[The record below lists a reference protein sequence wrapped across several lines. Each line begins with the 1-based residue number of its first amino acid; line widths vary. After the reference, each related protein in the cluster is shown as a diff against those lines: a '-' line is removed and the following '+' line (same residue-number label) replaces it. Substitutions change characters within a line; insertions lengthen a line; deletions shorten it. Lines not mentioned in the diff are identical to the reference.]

1 MHSYKS
7 TDFVEF
13 LSKSLDFPRISWYN
27 VITVKNERGNA
38 NEGKAANLLTEIS
51 SNLDTVLNILAKLA
65 LVSMSIKTII
75 EIWTK

>member
-1 MHSYKS
+1 M
-7 TDFVEF
+7 
-13 LSKSLDFPRISWYN
+13 R
-27 VITVKNERGNA
+27 VKK
-38 NEGKAANLLTEIS
+38 KAANLLTEIS

>member
-1 MHSYKS
+1 MQM
-7 TDFVEF
+7 
-13 LSKSLDFPRISWYN
+13 R
-27 VITVKNERGNA
+27 VKK
-38 NEGKAANLLTEIS
+38 KAANLLTEIS